1 MQPTTKLNLSMN
13 PLKFGLWLFM
23 ITVTM
28 LFAALTSAYVVR
40 RGLGNWEVFAL
51 PDIFYVSTLVII
63 LSSLTM
69 QIAYYKAKHDE
80 FGALRNSLLGTIALG
95 IIFIITQ
102 FYGFSALV
110 NNNIYFAFSNP
121 SNSFVYVLTGLHA
134 IHIVLSI
141 SFVIAVSIL
150 SYRDKVHSQNLNTIQ
165 MCTTFWHFLGVLWI
179 YLFIFMALNR

>member
-1 MQPTTKLNLSMN
+1 MN

-40 RGLGNWEVFAL
+40 RGLGNWEVFEL
-51 PDIFYVSTLVII
+51 PTIFYLSTVIII
-63 LSSLTM
+63 LSSITM
-69 QIAYYKAKHDE
+69 QLAYHKAKRDE
-80 FGALRNSLLGTIALG
+80 FGALRKSLLTTIILG
-95 IIFIITQ
+95 VIFIVTQ

-110 NNNIYFAFSNP
+110 GNNIYFAFSNP

-141 SFVIAVSIL
+141 SFVVAVSIL
-150 SYRDKVHSQNLNTIQ
+150 SYKDKVHSQNLNTIQ
-165 MCTTFWHFLGVLWI
+165 MCATFWHFLGVLWI